1 MRGIQINEPTKLQM
15 LMNLCSD
22 GITVADI
29 DDCDCGPRFE
39 TILNQSIYLG
49 IWCYSDTEKTV
60 FSLEVR
66 AVAETSSTWL
76 EDGVKL
82 APDSEIRIYPTFNEA
97 FENLGKIVLLAADR
111 SPV

>member
-1 MRGIQINEPTKLQM
+1 MHGIQINEPTKLQM

-22 GITVADI
+22 GITVEDI

-39 TILNQSIYLG
+39 TILNQRFYLG

-60 FSLEVR
+60 FSLEIR
-66 AVAETSSTWL
+66 SIEETSNTWL
-76 EDGVKL
+76 EDGIKL
-82 APDSEIRIYPTFNEA
+82 EPDSEIRIYSRFDEA
-97 FENLGKIVLLAADR
+97 FANLGKIVTAIADR